1 MPSGLGDREYEGEL
15 CRMRPTTPFSR
26 WLRSK
31 CSEVFDAAGNDV
43 EELRALSQGPS
54 QRACSFK
61 SMSSFGSHY
70 RVDVEEGMQHVT
82 YDSGVA
88 ELGIHTNA
96 DGCSDPGASVD
107 LARVGILKDILVLT
121 YGNLNLVLMVV
132 SWVAQHTELCPRL
145 RRDAHGF
152 WLANMGAR
160 PRETR
165 APYLLPS
172 LAYQVQNTHPLIG
185 FK

>member
-1 MPSGLGDREYEGEL
+1 MIPEG
-15 CRMRPTTPFSR
+15 
-26 WLRSK
+26 
-31 CSEVFDAAGNDV
+31 AGNDAD
-43 EELRALSQGPS
+43 ELKALSRGPS

-70 RVDVEEGMQHVT
+70 RAELGEGMEHVT
-82 YDSGVA
+82 FDPGVA
-88 ELGIHTNA
+88 ELQTRT
-96 DGCSDPGASVD
+96 DGDESSPLGGTVE
-107 LARVGILKDILVLT
+107 LARVGVLKDILVLT

-132 SWVAQHTELCPRL
+132 SWVAQDTEFSPRL

-152 WLANMGAR
+152 WLANMGAL

-172 LAYQVQNTHPLIG
+172 LASQVLKPHTIFIFRYVAIIRAHPSCTS
-185 FK
+185 